1 MATESVKRSI
11 DCGHEEDWVSR
22 IFCLQVTCVVHSSPL
37 IISGTE
43 HVSKLHIHQPNL
55 MLCQHWRT
63 IYVLRYNTLIME
75 TASGCLLVGKQEY
88 NQSFLKVPM
97 KWKIEVLQNRLIWK
111 AFKSE
116 EEWCFPLCHI
126 SSRSRDI
133 QDFCI
138 MQIRYWWRHKV
149 WQYGSQNTK

>member
-1 MATESVKRSI
+1 MIHTLNFSWTELNIRQ
-11 DCGHEEDWVSR
+11 EETSE
-22 IFCLQVTCVVHSSPL
+22 FSSY
-37 IISGTE
+37 T
-43 HVSKLHIHQPNL
+43 
-55 MLCQHWRT
+55 
-63 IYVLRYNTLIME
+63 
-75 TASGCLLVGKQEY
+75 
-88 NQSFLKVPM
+88 LKVPM
-97 KWKIEVLQNRLIWK
+97 KWKIEVLKNRRIWK

-116 EEWCFPLCHI
+116 EEWYFPFCHI